1 MTSILVGVDGTRR
14 GDRAVAWAARQA
26 EREGASLALLSVIDS
41 DMVRTFGVAS
51 DAVRDAVQ
59 SVLDETAQSVAAQH
73 PDLEIKTTIVEGEVV
88 SSMAN
93 AANLHDM
100 IVLGSHH
107 GATIGETMG
116 GAKGLRVSVLTKV
129 PTVVVPADWD
139 LDTEN
144 EGVMVGVGPDNVSEN
159 AIAFG
164 IRQAEMLNQE
174 LDLVSAW
181 GLPPLLTRP
190 AEVMGGG
197 LGPVGEQ
204 FQAELDVR
212 VAKIKAAHPDL
223 DIEGHSIEGPSP
235 ARVLIDHSK
244 SFGMLVMGTHSRT
257 MLGRTVFGSVTHSVL
272 MNMAVPTVIVPQ
284 K

>member
-51 DAVRDAVQ
+51 DAVQ

-144 EGVMVGVGPDNVSEN
+144 EGIMVGVGPDNVSEN

-223 DIEGHSIEGPSP
+223 YIEGHSIEGPSP